1 MAVTTSSGCHLAHLK
16 NSMEAKVCSKCK
28 ETKEQDAF
36 SVNGGGR
43 LGRKSVCK
51 SCTRLAERERR
62 LKKKSL
68 DPEGTKHRRHV
79 KKLLVNYGLSEQD
92 YENILLQQGYCCAI
106 CKIGVKE
113 YSENHPT
120 QNYLVVDHCHKTGKI
135 RGLLCS
141 SCNSGLGLLGDNA
154 ESLWVAYL
162 YLTYSEGDLHGK
174 I

>member
-1 MAVTTSSGCHLAHLK
+1 
-16 NSMEAKVCSKCK
+16 MEAKVCSKCK
-28 ETKEQDAF
+28 ETKGQDAF
-36 SVNGGGR
+36 SINGGGR

-51 SCTRLAERERR
+51 PCTGLAERERR

-68 DPEGTKHRRHV
+68 DPEGTKHSRHV

-92 YENILLQQGYCCAI
+92 YENLLSEQGYCCAI
-106 CKIGVKE
+106 CKVGIKE

-141 SCNSGLGLLGDNA
+141 SCNSGLGLLGDSA
-154 ESLWVAYL
+154 ESLRVAHL
-162 YLTYSEGDLHGK
+162 YLFYSEGEDIGK
-174 I
+174 T